1 MKRILIFFY
10 FRLRAL
16 NLRMRKRMRRKRM
29 RMKKMMMRRSLKRLL
44 RLTPSVDPPLQSA
57 PLPPRTP
64 QSVLHPQ
71 PPRTDLDQPPQPPR
85 TDLDQPPLR
94 GKAAMAPRPTT
105 NVRPRC
111 LLNPPNLSLLRIPRL
126 YLLVL
131 VKPRILPRFTLRL
144 FILTHPTVLIQKR

>member
-1 MKRILIFFY
+1 
-10 FRLRAL
+10 
-16 NLRMRKRMRRKRM
+16 MRKRMRRKRM

-64 QSVLHPQ
+64 QSVLH
-71 PPRTDLDQPPQPPR
+71 PQPPR